1 MAFFKLFSV
10 SKAKLCNLYAT
21 LADLP
26 LFLTKRKIILSAAL
40 DTFDFSININWLVFL
55 FSATLLIFLCIYDA
69 LITVCF
75 EPKVCMLTHCQH
87 RNPS

>member
-10 SKAKLCNLYAT
+10 SKAKLCNLYVA

-40 DTFDFSININWLVFL
+40 DTLDISININ
-55 FSATLLIFLCIYDA
+55 
-69 LITVCF
+69 
-75 EPKVCMLTHCQH
+75 
-87 RNPS
+87 